1 MRILRTAVATI
12 LVGCQPEWGGTIL
25 LTNADVP
32 DGAIFSVGL
41 RVTDPKLKPYGIRMD
56 VARPGQAAY
65 TDFEPAFKGKCL
77 DLAHV
82 EFIIT
87 TRHPEDASKFEI
99 VADDPCLKKTTR
111 LTLWKRQQS

>member
-12 LVGCQPEWGGTIL
+12 LVGCQPVRGGTIL

-56 VARPGQAAY
+56 VGRPGQAAY

-82 EFIIT
+82 ELIIT
-87 TRHPEDASKFEI
+87 TGHPEDASKFEI

-111 LTLWKRQQS
+111 LTLRIRQQS